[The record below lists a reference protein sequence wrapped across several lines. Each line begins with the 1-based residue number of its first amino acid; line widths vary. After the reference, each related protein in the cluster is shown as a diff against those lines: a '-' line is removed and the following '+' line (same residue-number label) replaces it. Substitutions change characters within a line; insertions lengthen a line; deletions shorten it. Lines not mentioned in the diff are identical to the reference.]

1 LSYLGGTR
9 ARNEVSILI
18 ENELTD
24 RVVEVRRK
32 SYCILPIMLVMRE
45 KVLIVICVYALQMGS
60 TDDIQKVFWEELE
73 DVL

>member
-1 LSYLGGTR
+1 MSYLGGTR
-9 ARNEVSILI
+9 ARNGVSILI
-18 ENELTD
+18 ETELTD

-32 SYCILPIMLVMRE
+32 SDCILSIMLVTGA